1 MTSPDDVTEDRGF
14 KELFTSYPF
23 ETVEVFAPELLAQRG
38 RPARI
43 EALQQELALPD
54 LGQPSRFLDVALLC
68 TWSDGAQA
76 VILLVEHWSESRKV
90 DLRRVLWYYA
100 GLGLK
105 HPAAVVFPVVLV
117 TDRSARE
124 VPERLESSIAGS
136 LVLDFRVRVVR
147 IGPQDQPWLN
157 SLRNRV
163 AAVFLAMAIKDAV
176 DAVDTAVTVMLAMQ
190 RAPGPVDDLRRF
202 LPLVQKLARMLD
214 SDEPRFRRRMREE
227 PTMGNMLDDIKSEG
241 VALGEAK
248 GEAKGVAKGEALG
261 KISEIRRLVSKGR
274 LTVDAARSE
283 IEELIA
289 AQVIPEA
296 LGREALGQIG

>member
-43 EALQQELALPD
+43 EALQQELVLPD

-90 DLRRVLWYYA
+90 DLRRVHWYYA

-147 IGPQDQPWLN
+147 IGPQDQTWLN

-163 AAVFLAMAIKDAV
+163 AAVFLAMAIKDAVDAV

-241 VALGEAK
+241 KAEGVALGE
-248 GEAKGVAKGEALG
+248 AKGEALG

-296 LGREALGQIG
+296 MGREALGQIG